1 VFDIGFSE
9 MVVIGV
15 VALVVLGPEK
25 LPRVARTIGAL
36 LGRAQRYVNDVKS
49 DINRE
54 LDMADLKKM
63 KDEVQSAATNLEST
77 VRDGFNQAQAQV
89 DEMGKTLQDA
99 GNAPADPQALA
110 NMSPEALAKTDAA
123 ILDSLPPL
131 AEPPVVSAAEI
142 AAVTGAD
149 VAAVSGSSAPSV
161 AAPAASP
168 AASSAAAPAVPM
180 MPASAVPLPAVAP
193 PVASPAAPAAA
204 ASSGTPAAAAIP
216 VKA

>member
-1 VFDIGFSE
+1 MFDIGFSE

-54 LDMADLKKM
+54 LDLADLKKV

-77 VRDGFNQAQAQV
+77 VRDGFNQAQTQF
-89 DEMGKTLQDA
+89 DDMGKALQDA
-99 GNAPADPQALA
+99 AKLEGAEGSTPALSTPAASDLATQASSTQ
-110 NMSPEALAKTDAA
+110 SPAETAKTDAQ

-131 AEPPVVSAAEI
+131 AEPPPVSAAEL
-142 AAVTGAD
+142 
-149 VAAVSGSSAPSV
+149 
-161 AAPAASP
+161 
-168 AASSAAAPAVPM
+168 APAVAEAAAMPKPM
-180 MPASAVPLPAVAP
+180 MPASAVPQPPVSPLAAP
-193 PVASPAAPAAA
+193 PAPAK
-204 ASSGTPAAAAIP
+204 
-216 VKA
+216 V

>member
-149 VAAVSGSSAPSV
+149 VTAPS
-161 AAPAASP
+161 
-168 AASSAAAPAVPM
+168 VPM
-180 MPASAVPLPAVAP
+180 MPASAVPLPAAAP
-193 PVASPAAPAAA
+193 TAAPSATAAPASPSVAAAPAAA
-204 ASSGTPAAAAIP
+204 VP